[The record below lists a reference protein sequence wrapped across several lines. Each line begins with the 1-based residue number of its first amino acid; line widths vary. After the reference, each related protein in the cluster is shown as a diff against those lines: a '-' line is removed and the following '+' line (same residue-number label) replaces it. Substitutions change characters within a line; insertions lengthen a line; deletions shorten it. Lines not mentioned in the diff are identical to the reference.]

1 MSARKIAVWVIMAML
16 ALVLLAGC
24 GGKTATPAGET
35 PAAQATAGAPSA
47 TKAPAQPSPTPVP
60 PTDTPAPTQPTAAA
74 ETPQAIEDVSK
85 LPWLKSYRM
94 RLTIETSGEAYAE
107 EAGNT
112 LEMIGEFV
120 KEPPAMRY
128 VITGSTPEDSM
139 EMIRIGNQTWLKM
152 GDSWIQS
159 SDESAVKFG
168 EEFMLF
174 EPQDLSKDWKDLSRV
189 GRETVN
195 NIQTTHYKF
204 DKQAFLT
211 ILTDEETR
219 ALYQNL
225 DVAEV
230 NFYLADEG
238 YIVKMVTHL
247 SGKGVNSNEP
257 DLAGEMK
264 TTYEIYD
271 LNAPIE
277 ITPPSVPSATEGM
290 GFTIPEPAGAKQTMS
305 QQGMVMYTVA
315 NMSLADAAE
324 FYKKGFTDQ
333 GLTYVENS
341 SMVTESFAT
350 LSFEG
355 KGAAVS
361 VMISPDQSAGAL
373 AVIVSI
379 EKKE

>member
-1 MSARKIAVWVIMAML
+1 MSTRKIAIWVITAVL
-16 ALVLLAGC
+16 ALALLAGC
-24 GGKTATPAGET
+24 GGKATTPAGEAT
-35 PAAQATAGAPSA
+35 AAQATAGAPSA

-60 PTDTPAPTQPTAAA
+60 PTDTPVPTQPAAAA

-94 RLTIETSGEAYAE
+94 RLTLETSGEAYAE
-107 EAGNT
+107 EAGNK

-128 VITGSTPEDSM
+128 VIIGSTPEDSM
-139 EMIRIGNQTWLKM
+139 EMIRIGNQSWLKM
-152 GDSWIQS
+152 GESWIQS
-159 SDESAVKFG
+159 TDESAAKFG

-174 EPQDLSKDWKDLSRV
+174 EPEDLSKDWKDLSRV
-189 GRETVN
+189 GKETVN

-204 DKQAFLT
+204 DKQTFLT

-219 ALYQNL
+219 TLYQNL
-225 DVAEV
+225 DIAEV
-230 NFYLADEG
+230 DFYLADEG
-238 YIVKMVTHL
+238 YIVKMVTLL
-247 SGKGVNSNEP
+247 SGKGVNSNKP

-305 QQGMVMYTVA
+305 QQGMVMYAVA

-333 GLTYVENS
+333 GLTYLEDS
-341 SMVTESFAT
+341 SMVSEKLAT

-355 KGAAVS
+355 KGAAIS
-361 VMISPDQSAGAL
+361 VMISPDQSAGGL